1 MRCWIPGSAMRE
13 QLAEVWR
20 VFRRQ
25 RAAAG
30 GFLALAVIVMASPSI
45 VVLSRIDPEAISAD
59 VLGRPSL
66 AHAMGTDYLGRDI
79 LGRVLHGVNTS
90 LLVGASVAAIALC
103 IGLVLG
109 TTAGFYRGS
118 IDHVIMRAADGLL
131 IVPTFFLVLAVAFI
145 FGGRLTF
152 VIVML
157 GLTTWPQ
164 IARIVRAEVLALKE
178 EAFVQSARALGAG
191 DVRLM
196 FREILP
202 NTLPPVVAM
211 IAPNP
216 LVLIVHWAAH
226 ARRIRLGTAVITAPY
241 WNPLR
246 AAGEIA
252 LADILTGGRLEV
264 GFGRGAYQYEFDRM
278 AGGMAQERGGD
289 YLRELVPAV
298 QKLWQGDY
306 AHDGTIW
313 KFPRATSVPKPLQQP
328 HPRS

>member
-1 MRCWIPGSAMRE
+1 MRDL
-13 QLAEVWR
+13 LAEVWR

-30 GFLALAVIVMASPSI
+30 GFLALAVIVVASPSI
-45 VVLSRIDPEAISAD
+45 VALSRIDPEVISAD

-66 AHAMGTDYLGRDI
+66 AHVMGTDYLGRDI
-79 LGRVLHGVNTS
+79 L
-90 LLVGASVAAIALC
+90 
-103 IGLVLG
+103 
-109 TTAGFYRGS
+109 
-118 IDHVIMRAADGLL
+118 DHVIMRAADGLL

-211 IAPNP
+211 IALLGSSAILAEASLSFLGVGDPNVVSLGQMLTSGLEYVTNAWWVP
-216 LVLIVHWAAH
+216 GFPGAAIFVLVLLLNVLGDGLNVALNP
-226 ARRIRLGTAVITAPY
+226 RL
-241 WNPLR
+241 R
-246 AAGEIA
+246 
-252 LADILTGGRLEV
+252 
-264 GFGRGAYQYEFDRM
+264 
-278 AGGMAQERGGD
+278 RGG
-289 YLRELVPAV
+289 V
-298 QKLWQGDY
+298 
-306 AHDGTIW
+306 
-313 KFPRATSVPKPLQQP
+313 
-328 HPRS
+328 

>member
-1 MRCWIPGSAMRE
+1 
-13 QLAEVWR
+13 V
-20 VFRRQ
+20 V
-25 RAAAG
+25 
-30 GFLALAVIVMASPSI
+30 ASPSI
-45 VVLSRIDPEAISAD
+45 VALSRIDPEVISAD

-66 AHAMGTDYLGRDI
+66 AHVMGTDYLGRDI

-109 TTAGFYRGS
+109 TAAGFYRGS

-202 NTLPPVVAM
+202 NSLPPVVAM
-211 IAPNP
+211 IALLGSSAILAEASLSFLGVGDPNVVSLGQMLTSGLEYVTNAWWVP
-216 LVLIVHWAAH
+216 GFPGGAIFVLVLLLNVLGDGLNVALNP
-226 ARRIRLGTAVITAPY
+226 RL
-241 WNPLR
+241 R
-246 AAGEIA
+246 
-252 LADILTGGRLEV
+252 
-264 GFGRGAYQYEFDRM
+264 
-278 AGGMAQERGGD
+278 RGG
-289 YLRELVPAV
+289 V
-298 QKLWQGDY
+298 
-306 AHDGTIW
+306 
-313 KFPRATSVPKPLQQP
+313 
-328 HPRS
+328 

>member
-30 GFLALAVIVMASPSI
+30 GLLALAVIVVASPSI

-109 TTAGFYRGS
+109 TAAGFYRGS
-118 IDHVIMRAADGLL
+118 IDHIIMRAADGLL

-191 DVRLM
+191 DLHLM

-211 IAPNP
+211 IALLGSSAILAEASLSFLRSGDLRPRPAPQPARRWAQRRLESSAPTGGCVRFSIAINMMRRRPDVPMETVAAQALEMVVAAERLGFDIAWAAEHHTIEYTIAPNP
-216 LVLIVHWAAH
+216 LVLIVH
-226 ARRIRLGTAVITAPY
+226 
-241 WNPLR
+241 
-246 AAGEIA
+246 
-252 LADILTGGRLEV
+252 
-264 GFGRGAYQYEFDRM
+264 
-278 AGGMAQERGGD
+278 
-289 YLRELVPAV
+289 
-298 QKLWQGDY
+298 
-306 AHDGTIW
+306 
-313 KFPRATSVPKPLQQP
+313 
-328 HPRS
+328 

>member
-1 MRCWIPGSAMRE
+1 MRDL
-13 QLAEVWR
+13 LAELWR

-30 GFLALAVIVMASPSI
+30 GFIALAVIVVASPSI

-90 LLVGASVAAIALC
+90 LLVGASVAAIALA

-109 TTAGFYRGS
+109 TAAGFYRGS

-131 IVPTFFLVLAVAFI
+131 IVPTFFLVLTVAFI
-145 FGGRLTF
+145 FGGRLAF

-178 EAFVQSARALGAG
+178 EPFVLSARAIGAG
-191 DVRLM
+191 DVHLM

-211 IAPNP
+211 IALLASSAILAEASLSFLGVGDPNVVSLGQMLTSGLEYVTNAWWVP
-216 LVLIVHWAAH
+216 GFPGAAIFVLVLLLNVLGDGLNVVLNP
-226 ARRIRLGTAVITAPY
+226 RL
-241 WNPLR
+241 R
-246 AAGEIA
+246 
-252 LADILTGGRLEV
+252 
-264 GFGRGAYQYEFDRM
+264 
-278 AGGMAQERGGD
+278 RGG
-289 YLRELVPAV
+289 V
-298 QKLWQGDY
+298 
-306 AHDGTIW
+306 
-313 KFPRATSVPKPLQQP
+313 
-328 HPRS
+328 